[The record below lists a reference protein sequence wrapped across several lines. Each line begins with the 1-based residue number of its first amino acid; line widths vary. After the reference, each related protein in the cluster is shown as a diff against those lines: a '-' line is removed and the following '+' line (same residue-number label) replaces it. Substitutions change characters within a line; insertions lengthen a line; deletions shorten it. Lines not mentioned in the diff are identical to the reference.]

1 MKLAIQIESRHVH
14 AAAIR
19 PGTFG
24 GSVAWSAV
32 RPLPE
37 SVASGDAAAIGR
49 FVASLL
55 REGGI
60 AAKEAVFA
68 LSRTLV
74 STKRLELPSRD
85 AAELPEMVRLAMQ
98 RELPID
104 AAATVIDFSVLGSGP
119 KGSEVFAVAAPEP
132 VVRFLREV
140 AAAANL
146 EVEAITLRCLGT
158 AHLVGRLDIAAVR
171 GMEGQDPLEPAA
183 AGEAAVGATPSILAV
198 DIAGDALE
206 LVVVGD
212 GRMRFARGVQL
223 PEAESRL
230 LKAEAATLE
239 TRRSWLSYRISQGD
253 EPVAAAVVLGGA
265 DVARL
270 AVPQLA
276 AATGLPV
283 RLLRQ
288 HPDIRGGDPE
298 VAAPVWPL
306 LGVLLGRRQSRG
318 AIDLAHPKRPP
329 DLASRRRTRMLAAA
343 GLVVIAALGGWTIG
357 RNGLR
362 ERESAADELE
372 TRARAA
378 LTDFLRLKRD
388 RLKLAHLEAWTDGSP
403 AWLDHALAV
412 GSMLPEPGIA
422 VVDRLQGAL
431 EIGPVRFERDGSFV
445 ADRQVRLVL
454 DGEALDR
461 AAADSLRD
469 RIVGDSRYQVRS
481 TGADAAGGKRLPISF
496 TFQLR
501 SASPAPEEA
510 SEESA
515 AKAEAK
521 PRETSDART
530 GRRRAPGMTPPRR
543 IAGGGEW

>member
-1 MKLAIQIESRHVH
+1 MKLAIEIESRHVH

-37 SVASGDAAAIGR
+37 SVATGDAAAIGR

-68 LSRTLV
+68 LSRSLV

-104 AAATVIDFSVLGSGP
+104 AAATVIDFSLLGSGP
-119 KGSEVFAVAAPEP
+119 KGSEVFAVAAPET
-132 VVRFLREV
+132 VIRFLREV

-158 AHLVGRLDIAAVR
+158 AQLVGRLDIAAVR
-171 GMEGQDPLEPAA
+171 GMEGHDPLEPAA
-183 AGEAAVGATPSILAV
+183 GGDASSGAAPSILAV

-223 PEAESRL
+223 PQAESSL

-239 TRRSWLSYRISQGD
+239 TRRSWLSYRLSQGD

-306 LGVLLGRRQSRG
+306 LGVLLGRRHARG
-318 AIDLAHPKRPP
+318 GIDLANPKRPP
-329 DLASRRRTRMLAAA
+329 DLASRRRMRMLAAL
-343 GLVVIAALGGWTIG
+343 GLVAIAALGGWTIG
-357 RNGLR
+357 RGDLR
-362 ERESAADELE
+362 RREAAAEELE
-372 TRARAA
+372 TSARAA
-378 LTDFLRLKRD
+378 LSEFLRLKRD
-388 RLKLAHLEAWTDGSP
+388 RLKLQHLEAWTDGSP
-403 AWLDHALAV
+403 AWLDHALAI
-412 GSMLPEPGIA
+412 GSLLPEPGIA
-422 VVDRLQGAL
+422 VVDRLQGSL
-431 EIGPVRFERDGSFV
+431 ESGPVRYERDRTF
-445 ADRQVRLVL
+445 ATDRQVRIVL
-454 DGEALDR
+454 DGEARDR
-461 AAADSLRD
+461 GAADSLRD
-469 RIVGDSRYQVRS
+469 RIVADSRYQVRS
-481 TGADAAGGKRLPISF
+481 TGADAAGGKRLPIPF

-501 SASPAPEEA
+501 SDSPTPEGTSE
-510 SEESA
+510 EESA
-515 AKAEAK
+515 TPDAT
-521 PRETSDART
+521 PRETSDARS
-530 GRRRAPGMTPPRR
+530 GRRRAPGMPPPRR
-543 IAGGGEW
+543 FAGGSEW

>member
-32 RPLPE
+32 RQLPE
-37 SVASGDAAAIGR
+37 TVVAEDAVAIGR
-49 FVASLL
+49 FVAAML

-60 AAKEAVFA
+60 SAKGAVLA
-68 LSRTLV
+68 IGRSRV

-85 AAELPEMVRLAMQ
+85 SAELPEMVRLAMQ

-104 AAATVIDFSVLGSGP
+104 AAATVIDFTLLGSGP
-119 KGSEVFAVAAPEP
+119 KGSEIFAVAAPEA
-132 VVRFLREV
+132 VIRFQREV
-140 AAAANL
+140 AAAAGL

-158 AHLVGRLDIAAVR
+158 SHLVGRLDIAAVR
-171 GMEGQDPLEPAA
+171 GMEGQDPSEPAA
-183 AGEAAVGATPSILAV
+183 GAGESAGASPSILAV

-206 LVVVGD
+206 LVVVSD

-223 PEAESRL
+223 QDAESSL

-253 EPVAAAVVLGGA
+253 EPVAAAVVMGGA

-298 VAAPVWPL
+298 VAAAVWPL
-306 LGVLLGRRQSRG
+306 LGVLLARRHSRG
-318 AIDLAHPKRPP
+318 GIDLAHPTKPP
-329 DLASRRRTRMLAAA
+329 DLAARRRTRMLATA
-343 GLVVIAALGGWTIG
+343 GLVIVAGLGGWTIG
-357 RNGLR
+357 RNALR
-362 ERESAADELE
+362 EREAAASELE
-372 TRARAA
+372 AAARTA
-378 LTDFLRLKRD
+378 LGEFLRLKRD
-388 RLKLAHLEAWTDGSP
+388 RLKLQHLEAWSSQTPG
-403 AWLDHALAV
+403 WLDHALAI
-412 GSMLPEPGIA
+412 GSLLPEPGVA
-422 VVDRLQGAL
+422 VVDRLQGSL
-431 EIGPVRFERDGSFV
+431 ETGPVRFERDRTFAV
-445 ADRQVRLVL
+445 DRQVRIVL
-454 DGEALDR
+454 DGEARDR
-461 AAADSLRD
+461 TAADSLRD
-469 RIVGDSRYQVRS
+469 RIVADSRYQVRS
-481 TGADAAGGKRLPISF
+481 TGADAAGGRRLPISF

-501 SASPAPEEA
+501 SSSATPPPPADSADTAGKESRDASD
-510 SEESA
+510 S
-515 AKAEAK
+515 
-521 PRETSDART
+521 R
-530 GRRRAPGMTPPRR
+530 GLRRRAPGISPPRR
-543 IAGGGEW
+543 IVEGGAW